1 VRSSEVPEY
10 DLFRKTELWIKGI
23 SLKNVDLDEIAT
35 IVADTLNLERKEL
48 LVTDVQGE
56 NLVVD
61 ILKSS
66 LDAYAIIGK
75 EEELLQRLSA
85 HPGVTIN
92 EKTSIGSQGLLSWI
106 ALESAEGQKALKK
119 SEKMAKEIQ
128 ARLLKTAVV
137 FSSGTEVANGQVMDT
152 NTPTISR
159 RLKEEGYSVKVG
171 PTLKDDEVLI
181 AAHLRQA
188 VDDGYGLVITTGGVG
203 AEDKDR
209 TIEAV
214 LMVDPEA
221 VALPVFKYQLGV
233 GRHKHKDSVR
243 IAVGQMAKTLIVA
256 LPGPNDEVQLGVD
269 ALVQCLASNAA
280 KAVLADHIAS
290 RLRQQLKEKIS

>member
-1 VRSSEVPEY
+1 MEY
-10 DLFRKTELWIKGI
+10 DLFKKTELWVKGI
-23 SLKNVDLDEIAT
+23 SLDNVDLDEIAK
-35 IVADTLNLERKEL
+35 IVADTLNLQRKEV

-61 ILKSS
+61 ILRSS
-66 LDAYAIIGK
+66 LDAHAIIGK
-75 EEELLQRLSA
+75 EEELLRRLSA
-85 HPGVTIN
+85 HPGVTIT
-92 EKTSIGSQGLLSWI
+92 EKTSVGSQGLLSWI
-106 ALESAEGQKALKK
+106 ALESAEGQKVLRK
-119 SEKMAKEIQ
+119 SEEMAKEIQ
-128 ARLLKTAVV
+128 ARLLKTAMV

-188 VDDGYGLVITTGGVG
+188 VDDGYGLVIITGGVG
-203 AEDKDR
+203 AEDKDQ

-221 VALPVFKYQLGV
+221 ATPHILKYQLGV

-243 IAVGQMAKTLIVA
+243 IAVGKISQTLIVA
-256 LPGPNDEVQLGVD
+256 LPGPNDEVQLGLEV
-269 ALVQCLASNAA
+269 LVKGLASHSS
-280 KAVLADHIAS
+280 KDQLAEKIAS
-290 RLRQQLKEKIS
+290 SLKKRLKEKIHS

>member
-1 VRSSEVPEY
+1 MEY
-10 DLFRKTELWIKGI
+10 DLFKKTELWIKGI
-23 SLKNVDLDEIAT
+23 SLENVDLGEIAT
-35 IVADTLNLERKEL
+35 IVAETLNLERNEL

-61 ILKSS
+61 ILRSG
-66 LDAYAIIGK
+66 LNAHDIIGK
-75 EEELLQRLSA
+75 EEQLLRRLSA
-85 HPGVTIN
+85 HPGVTIS
-92 EKTSIGSQGLLSWI
+92 EKTSVGSQGLLSWI
-106 ALESAEGQKALKK
+106 ALDYAEGEKALKK
-119 SEKMAKEIQ
+119 SEEMAKEIQ
-128 ARLLKTAVV
+128 VRLLKTAVV

-188 VDDGYGLVITTGGVG
+188 VDEGYGLVITTGGVG

-221 VALPVFKYQLGV
+221 VVLPVFKYQLGV
-233 GRHKHKDSVR
+233 GRHQHKDSVR
-243 IAVGQMAKTLIVA
+243 IAIGKISQTLIVA
-256 LPGPNDEVQLGVD
+256 LPGPNDEVQIGLD
-269 ALVQCLASNAA
+269 SLVKGLASHLSKDQLAENIAA
-280 KAVLADHIAS
+280 SLKN
-290 RLRQQLKEKIS
+290 RLKEKISS

>member
-1 VRSSEVPEY
+1 MAEF
-10 DLFRKTELWIKGI
+10 DLLRKTELRIKGI
-23 SLKNVDLDEIAT
+23 SLRNVNLGEIAN
-35 IVADTLNLERKEL
+35 VVGDTLKIDRKDL
-48 LVTDVQGE
+48 LVTDVQS
-56 NLVVD
+56 NYLVID
-61 ILKSS
+61 ILKKD
-66 LDAYAIIGK
+66 LDPRHFVGK
-75 EEELLQRLSA
+75 EEELLKKLSKLS
-85 HPGVTIN
+85 GVEMT
-92 EKTSIGSQGLLSWI
+92 EEASVVSEGMLSWI
-106 ALESAEGQKALKK
+106 ASEPSEAKKALKR

-128 ARLLKTAVV
+128 QRLSRTAII
-137 FSSGTEVANGQVMDT
+137 FSTGSEVANGQIVDT
-152 NTPTISR
+152 NTPAISR
-159 RLKEEGYSVKVG
+159 RLKGEGYSVKVG

-188 VDDGYGLVITTGGVG
+188 VDEGYGLVITTGGVG

-221 VALPVFKYQLGV
+221 MALPVFKYQLGV

-243 IAVGQMAKTLIVA
+243 IAVGQIAKTLIVA

-269 ALVQCLASNAA
+269 ALAQGLASNAT

-290 RLRQQLKEKIS
+290 RLRQRLKERTSSP

>member
-1 VRSSEVPEY
+1 MEY
-10 DLFRKTELWIKGI
+10 DLFKKTELWIKGI
-23 SLKNVDLDEIAT
+23 SLENVDLDEIAT
-35 IVADTLNLERKEL
+35 IVADTLSLERKEL

-61 ILKSS
+61 ILKSG
-66 LDAYAIIGK
+66 LDAHAIIGK
-75 EEELLQRLSA
+75 EDELLRRLSA
-85 HPGVTIN
+85 HPGVTIT
-92 EKTSIGSQGLLSWI
+92 EKTSVGSQGLLSWI
-106 ALESAEGQKALKK
+106 ALGSAEGEKALKK
-119 SEKMAKEIQ
+119 AEEMAKKIQ

-159 RLKEEGYSVKVG
+159 RLKEEGYSIKIG
-171 PTLKDDEVLI
+171 PTLKDDELMI

-209 TIEAV
+209 TIEAL

-221 VALPVFKYQLGV
+221 ATPHIFKYQLGV
-233 GRHKHKDSVR
+233 GRHRHKDSVR
-243 IAVGQMAKTLIVA
+243 IAVGQVSKTLLIA
-256 LPGPNDEVQLGVD
+256 LPGPNDEVKSAVD
-269 ALVQCLASNAA
+269 ALAKGLASNLS
-280 KAVLADHIAS
+280 KDILAENIAGS
-290 RLRQQLKEKIS
+290 LRKRLKEKNHNNKE

>member
-1 VRSSEVPEY
+1 MEHN
-10 DLFRKTELWIKGI
+10 LFEKTELWIKGI
-23 SLKNVDLDEIAT
+23 SLDNVDLDEIAK
-35 IVADTLNLERKEL
+35 IVADTLHLQRKEL

-56 NLVVD
+56 SLVVD
-61 ILKSS
+61 ILRSS
-66 LDAYAIIGK
+66 IDAHAIIGK
-75 EEELLQRLSA
+75 EEELLRRLSA
-85 HPGVTIN
+85 HPGVTIT
-92 EKTSIGSQGLLSWI
+92 EKTSVGSQGLLSWI
-106 ALESAEGQKALKK
+106 AVESAEGQKALKK
-119 SEKMAKEIQ
+119 SEEMAKEIQ
-128 ARLLKTAVV
+128 ARLLKTAIV

-188 VDDGYGLVITTGGVG
+188 VDEGYGLAITTGGVG

-221 VALPVFKYQLGV
+221 IAIPVFKYQLGV
-233 GRHKHKDSVR
+233 GRHQHKNTVR
-243 IAVGQMAKTLIVA
+243 IAVGKIFQTLIVA
-256 LPGPNDEVQLGVD
+256 LPGPNDEVQLGLES
-269 ALVQCLASNAA
+269 LVKGLASHFS
-280 KAVLADHIAS
+280 KDQLAENIANS
-290 RLRQQLKEKIS
+290 LKERIKGKINLINEN

>member
-1 VRSSEVPEY
+1 MEY
-10 DLFRKTELWIKGI
+10 DLFKKTELWVKGI
-23 SLKNVDLDEIAT
+23 SLDNVDLDEIAK
-35 IVADTLNLERKEL
+35 IVADTLNLQRKEV

-61 ILKSS
+61 ILRSS
-66 LDAYAIIGK
+66 LDAHAIIGK
-75 EEELLQRLSA
+75 EEELLRRLSA
-85 HPGVTIN
+85 HPGVTIT
-92 EKTSIGSQGLLSWI
+92 EKTSVGSQGLLSWI
-106 ALESAEGQKALKK
+106 ALESAEGQKVLRK
-119 SEKMAKEIQ
+119 SEEMAKEIQ
-128 ARLLKTAVV
+128 ARLLKTAMV

-188 VDDGYGLVITTGGVG
+188 VDDGYGLVIITGGVG
-203 AEDKDR
+203 AEDKDQ

-221 VALPVFKYQLGV
+221 ATPHILKYQLGV

-243 IAVGQMAKTLIVA
+243 IAVGKISQTLIVA
-256 LPGPNDEVQLGVD
+256 LPGPNDEVQLGLD
-269 ALVQCLASNAA
+269 ALTKGLASHSS
-280 KAVLADHIAS
+280 KDQLAENIAS
-290 RLRQQLKEKIS
+290 SLKNRLKEKIHS

>member
-1 VRSSEVPEY
+1 MEY
-10 DLFRKTELWIKGI
+10 DLFNKTELWVKGI
-23 SLKNVDLDEIAT
+23 SLENVDLDEIAT
-35 IVADTLNLERKEL
+35 IVADTLHLNRKEL

-66 LDAYAIIGK
+66 VDAHALIGK
-75 EEELLQRLSA
+75 EEELLRRLAA
-85 HPGVTIN
+85 HPGVTIT
-92 EKTSIGSQGLLSWI
+92 EKTSVGSQGLLSWI
-106 ALESAEGQKALKK
+106 ALESAEGEKALKK
-119 SEKMAKEIQ
+119 AEEMAKEIQ

-137 FSSGTEVANGQVMDT
+137 FSSGTEVANGQVRDT

-159 RLKEEGYSVKVG
+159 RLKEEGYSVKIG

-233 GRHKHKDSVR
+233 GRHQHKDSVR
-243 IAVGQMAKTLIVA
+243 IAVGQMANTLIVA
-256 LPGPNDEVQLGVD
+256 LPGPNDEVQLGID
-269 ALVQCLASNAA
+269 ALAQGLASNAA
-280 KAVLADHIAS
+280 KAVLADQIAS
-290 RLRQQLKEKIS
+290 RLRQRLKEKTSSP

>member
-1 VRSSEVPEY
+1 MEHN
-10 DLFRKTELWIKGI
+10 LFEKTELWIKGI
-23 SLKNVDLDEIAT
+23 SLDNVDLDEIAK
-35 IVADTLNLERKEL
+35 IVADTLHLQRKEL

-56 NLVVD
+56 SLVVD
-61 ILKSS
+61 ILRSS
-66 LDAYAIIGK
+66 IDAHAIIGK
-75 EEELLQRLSA
+75 EEELLRRLSA
-85 HPGVTIN
+85 HPGVTIT
-92 EKTSIGSQGLLSWI
+92 EKTSVGSQGLLSWI
-106 ALESAEGQKALKK
+106 AVESAEGQKALKK
-119 SEKMAKEIQ
+119 SEEMAKEIQ
-128 ARLLKTAVV
+128 ARLLKTAIV

-188 VDDGYGLVITTGGVG
+188 VDEGYGLAITTGGVG

-221 VALPVFKYQLGV
+221 VAIPVFKYQLGV
-233 GRHKHKDSVR
+233 GRHQHKNTVR
-243 IAVGQMAKTLIVA
+243 IAVGKIFQTLIVA
-256 LPGPNDEVQLGVD
+256 LPGPNDEVQLGLES
-269 ALVQCLASNAA
+269 LVKGLASHFS
-280 KAVLADHIAS
+280 KDQLAENIANS
-290 RLRQQLKEKIS
+290 LKERIKGKINLINEN

>member
-1 VRSSEVPEY
+1 MEY
-10 DLFRKTELWIKGI
+10 DLFKKTELWVKGI

-35 IVADTLNLERKEL
+35 IVADTLHLNRKEL

-56 NLVVD
+56 SLVVD

-66 LDAYAIIGK
+66 LDAHAIIGK
-75 EEELLQRLSA
+75 EDELLRRLSA
-85 HPGVTIN
+85 HPGVTIT
-92 EKTSIGSQGLLSWI
+92 EKTSVGSQGLLSWI
-106 ALESAEGQKALKK
+106 ALESAEGEKALKK
-119 SEKMAKEIQ
+119 AEEMAKEIQ

-159 RLKEEGYSVKVG
+159 RLKEEGYSVKIG

-233 GRHKHKDSVR
+233 GRHQHKDSVR
-243 IAVGQMAKTLIVA
+243 IAVGQMANTLIVA
-256 LPGPNDEVQLGVD
+256 LPGPNDEVQLGID
-269 ALVQCLASNAA
+269 ALAQGLASHAD
-280 KAVLADHIAS
+280 KTVLADQIAA
-290 RLRQQLKEKIS
+290 RLRQRLKEKI